1 MIVYL
6 LTGQIMEGLKPNVLF
21 VDDEVFNLSSFRAN
35 FRKDFNVF
43 LADSAEQA
51 YQVLNE
57 NEVHVVIS
65 DHRMPGKTGVE
76 FLSSLIDKHPAAI
89 RILLTGCSEVDIIV
103 NAINQGQVY
112 RYMTKPWDKEELI
125 STVLGAFEIYQSQQ
139 QTHITKKSLEETN
152 KQLEFMLRQK
162 LIS

>member
-1 MIVYL
+1 
-6 LTGQIMEGLKPNVLF
+6 MEEFKPSVLF
-21 VDDEVFNLSSFRAN
+21 VDDEIFNLSSFRAN

-51 YQVLNE
+51 YEVLNE
-57 NEVHVVIS
+57 NEIHVVIS

-76 FLSSLIDKHPAAI
+76 FLSSLIVKHPASI
-89 RILLTGCSEVDIIV
+89 RILLTGCSDVDIIV

-112 RYMTKPWDKEELI
+112 RYMTKPWDKEEVT
-125 STVLGAFEIYQSQQ
+125 STVMGAFEIYKSQQ
-139 QTHITKKSLEETN
+139 HAHLIKESLEETN